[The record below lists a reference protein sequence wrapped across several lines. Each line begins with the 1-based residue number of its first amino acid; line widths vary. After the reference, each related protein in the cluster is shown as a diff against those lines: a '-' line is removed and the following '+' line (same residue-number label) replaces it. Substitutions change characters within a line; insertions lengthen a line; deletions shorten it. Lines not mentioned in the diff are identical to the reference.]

1 MSAPATVPESR
12 PLAAVQL
19 AAVLGAPFRPFFLA
33 AALGAI
39 AVVGLGPLLPQS
51 PHAVAAW
58 HAHELLFGYVPAV
71 QAGILLTAVASWTGR
86 RLLASAPLAVLLALW
101 LAGRLAAAVFGIGNA
116 ATAAVVTAFP
126 ATLAILLGRELIV
139 GRRRDQVPAIAVVAV
154 LAIALP
160 VFHAEVAAVGRS
172 IYGER
177 LAIAGIMG
185 QFMVLL
191 GGFIPVFTRDYLGRR
206 GGALPAAFGR
216 LDKVAI
222 GVGFVAFVTWIAL
235 PSLPAAMPVA
245 GLLLLAA
252 AALHLA
258 RLARWTPWRTCDEPL
273 LFVLHAGYAALP
285 FGLAVAG
292 VAAIID
298 APRLAF
304 ATIHVWAIGGTGL
317 VTLALMTRAS
327 LGHTGRPLHALA
339 GTSALYAAV
348 AAALAFRLGGVLAPS
363 AAAVLMPLAGLS
375 WLVAFAGFVAIYGP
389 LLVRP
394 DASS

>member
-1 MSAPATVPESR
+1 MSAPAAAPESR
-12 PLAAVQL
+12 PLAT
-19 AAVLGAPFRPFFLA
+19 VLGAPFRPFFLA

-39 AVVGLGPLLPQS
+39 AVVGLGPLLRQS

-86 RLLASAPLAVLLALW
+86 RLCAGSPLAVLLVLW
-101 LAGRLAAAVFGIGNA
+101 VAGRLAATVFGIGHA
-116 ATAAVVTAFP
+116 AAAAVVTAFP
-126 ATLAILLGRELIV
+126 AALAILLGRELIA
-139 GRRRDQVPAIAVVAV
+139 GRRRDQLPAIAVVAV

-172 IYGER
+172 TFGER

-191 GGFIPVFTRDYLGRR
+191 GGFIPVFTHDYLGRR

-222 GVGFVAFVTWIAL
+222 AVGLTALAVWIAL
-235 PSLPAAMPVA
+235 PSLPAAAPAA

-252 AALHLA
+252 AALHLV
-258 RLARWTPWRTCDEPL
+258 RQARWTPFRTRAEPL

-285 FGLAVAG
+285 LGLALAG

-348 AAALAFRLGGVLAPS
+348 AAALAARLGGVLAPS
-363 AAAVLMPLAGLS
+363 AAAMLMPLAGLS
-375 WLVAFAGFVAIYGP
+375 WLAAYVGFLAIYGP

-394 DASS
+394 GASP